1 MINVTNKRNCCGCE
15 ACVQICP
22 MQCILLEQDN
32 EGFLY
37 PRVNKDLCVDC
48 GLCEKTCPVINKR
61 EQTLPLNVWAAQN
74 NDDEIRKE
82 SSSGGVASLLAEK
95 IIDDGGVVFGV
106 SFNEKWEA
114 VHTYAETKEQLTM
127 FRGSKYVQS
136 RIGDSFF
143 QVKELLKTDRRVL
156 FVGTPCQ
163 VSGLKLFLRKDY
175 PNLITVDFICH
186 GVPSPGIFKWY
197 LQEELNKYE
206 AARKDSEKK
215 SFVSFSCI
223 HSIPKGDILLPEK
236 VEIVD
241 IRFRDKREGW
251 KKYSF
256 VLSLTEVSADGK
268 KNIVSLSTNVSK
280 NTFLRGFCSD
290 LYLRPSCHQ
299 CPVRNFRSGSDIT
312 IADFW
317 GQEYM
322 FPEFD
327 KDTGVSSVIVKSE
340 KGGQLFSSIDNVKK
354 EKKTI
359 EQVLSYNPS
368 LIHSKGEPYTRK
380 KFWGNYGKYSLE
392 ETIAHAVHLNY
403 FERAILKIKKILK

>member
-1 MINVTNKRNCCGCE
+1 M
-15 ACVQICP
+15 QICP

-215 SFVSFSCI
+215 VSFLSHVFI
-223 HSIPKGDILLPEK
+223 LFLKGI
-236 VEIVD
+236 
-241 IRFRDKREGW
+241 
-251 KKYSF
+251 SF
-256 VLSLTEVSADGK
+256 
-268 KNIVSLSTNVSK
+268 
-280 NTFLRGFCSD
+280 
-290 LYLRPSCHQ
+290 YLRKWRLWIY
-299 CPVRNFRSGSDIT
+299 VLGI
-312 IADFW
+312 
-317 GQEYM
+317 
-322 FPEFD
+322 
-327 KDTGVSSVIVKSE
+327 KE
-340 KGGQLFSSIDNVKK
+340 KGGKNTVLFLALPRCQLMA
-354 EKKTI
+354 
-359 EQVLSYNPS
+359 
-368 LIHSKGEPYTRK
+368 RK
-380 KFWGNYGKYSLE
+380 
-392 ETIAHAVHLNY
+392 I
-403 FERAILKIKKILK
+403 